1 MQPNRA
7 HIGKAQLLAWE
18 LKDDAWREV
27 EGLPLL
33 EAFRVRRER
42 AEAMV
47 EMLAGKS
54 DRKDPRT
61 TRPIK
66 T

>member
-1 MQPNRA
+1 MQLDRA

-42 AEAMV
+42 AEATV
-47 EMLAGKS
+47 ELLRELDELS
-54 DRKDPRT
+54 DHRAK
-61 TRPIK
+61 
-66 T
+66 

>member
-27 EGLPLL
+27 EDLPLL
-33 EAFRVRRER
+33 EAFRERRKR
-42 AEAMV
+42 AEATV
-47 EMLAGKS
+47 ELLAGKS
-54 DRKDPRT
+54 DPIDPRT